1 MEDADIASIL
11 WQQISRTEIHV
22 FIDYMT
28 HLIHE
33 EPPNNKVDLFKL
45 IGDFLTDG
53 MVYSNEEGLTLCESL
68 SDELMKAGLREGYRE
83 TLIAEK
89 LSNPIVLKELSA
101 DQKYE
106 RERYIDPLA
115 GGNYNT
121 EMKKTDKHKEL

>member
-1 MEDADIASIL
+1 MEDSDIAQIL
-11 WQQISRTEIHV
+11 RKNIVRPEIHA

-53 MVYSNEEGLTLCESL
+53 MVYSNEEGLALCEAL
-68 SDELMKAGLREGYRE
+68 SDDLMSAGLREGYRE

-89 LSNPIVLKELSA
+89 LSNPIILKELSA

-115 GGNYNT
+115 GGNYNP
-121 EMKKTDKHKEL
+121 